1 MGTLNS
7 LLQAVQTPTAGV
19 VESHLLTRR
28 LDLRIPSPIP
38 FLQHARFEAA
48 GRPNEGWV
56 FPSGSSEGH
65 FNGDA
70 AKDQHAR
77 ALTDSGVLRFVPYIL
92 RHTALTN
99 LAKKGADAHTLARIA
114 GHSSIVM
121 TMRYVHPQADAIER
135 AFAMAHGKVSG
146 STHRLGVGTKLGKPA
161 KPKKAMP
168 RKLLVRKGGVEP
180 PWVAPPDPKSG
191 ASANSATFA

>member
-19 VESHLLTRR
+19 VESHLVTRR
-28 LDLRIPSPIP
+28 LDLRIPSP
-38 FLQHARFEAA
+38 
-48 GRPNEGWV
+48 
-56 FPSGSSEGH
+56 SSDGH

-146 STHRLGVGTKLGKPA
+146 STHRLGVGTKLVTITKA
-161 KPKKAMP
+161 QKAMP

-191 ASANSATFA
+191 ASASSATFARLNSTFYVIPLFAAGWM